1 VFDPEAAHATVLPG
15 AADVENFPERL
26 ALRGAVNRSLKL
38 SRIGTAREE
47 GTVSEPPEARGAVD
61 IGDATWQSE
70 QAAHDTRV
78 AFDCNTLGDLDRA
91 HAHAITARTAVD
103 AV

>member
-1 VFDPEAAHATVLPG
+1 VFDPEAAHATILTG
-15 AADVENFPERL
+15 AADVENSPDRL

-47 GTVSEPPEARGAVD
+47 GTVSESPEARGAVD
-61 IGDATWQSE
+61 IGDAARQLE

-78 AFDCNTLGDLDRA
+78 ALDCIALGDLDRA
-91 HAHAITARTAVD
+91 HSHAITARTDFD
-103 AV
+103 AA

>member
-1 VFDPEAAHATVLPG
+1 
-15 AADVENFPERL
+15 
-26 ALRGAVNRSLKL
+26 
-38 SRIGTAREE
+38 
-47 GTVSEPPEARGAVD
+47 VD
-61 IGDATWQSE
+61 IGDATWQLE

-91 HAHAITARTAVD
+91 HSHAFAARTAVD

>member
-1 VFDPEAAHATVLPG
+1 
-15 AADVENFPERL
+15 
-26 ALRGAVNRSLKL
+26 
-38 SRIGTAREE
+38 
-47 GTVSEPPEARGAVD
+47 VSEPPEARGAVD

-103 AV
+103 AVWRSWRWRSSRLRRRVRRIGLTR